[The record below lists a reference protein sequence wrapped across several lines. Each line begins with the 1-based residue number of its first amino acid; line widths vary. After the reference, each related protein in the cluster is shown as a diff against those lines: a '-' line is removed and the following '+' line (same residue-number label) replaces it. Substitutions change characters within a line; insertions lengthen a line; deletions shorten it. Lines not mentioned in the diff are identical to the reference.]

1 MQGTTHKACP
11 ESYEA
16 MCIKKIQEATNVKGG
31 TSLLIDIQVICSSYI
46 FTMFS
51 TMFISNDSVTL
62 QEL

>member
-31 TSLLIDIQVICSSYI
+31 TSLLIDIQVIWSYI
-46 FTMFS
+46 FTVFS
-51 TMFISNDSVTL
+51 TMFISNASVTL